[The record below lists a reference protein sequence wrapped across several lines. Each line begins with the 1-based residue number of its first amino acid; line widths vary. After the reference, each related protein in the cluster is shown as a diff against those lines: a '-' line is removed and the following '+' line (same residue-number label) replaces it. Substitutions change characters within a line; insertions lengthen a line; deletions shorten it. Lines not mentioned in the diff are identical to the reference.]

1 MNDGL
6 VRYEHEERVISIHGY
21 IYPVKDV
28 LPETFFIRGADCWG
42 WATWKRGW
50 DLFEA
55 DGKKLQEQIKVHK
68 IKKSFN
74 YDGVYDLTGM
84 LASQVK
90 GKVDSWAIRW
100 YASAVLAD
108 KLTLY
113 PGKSLIVN
121 IGNDSSGTHCG
132 TTEVFSGDVAESP
145 ITVGSIAIQEN
156 TEARAVV
163 VKYFISIRKT
173 FLQKIV
179 KVLIKSINLMNRR

>member
-1 MNDGL
+1 
-6 VRYEHEERVISIHGY
+6 
-21 IYPVKDV
+21 VKDV